1 MKNESILDTTK
12 KLCLID
18 PSDLSFDMQICSY
31 INSVFVVLHQIGAL
45 DNLTPV
51 MGPAATWGEYF
62 TDDVLLMAV
71 ISYVSAKVK
80 MKFDPP
86 AGSSAMDALMQTIAE
101 DEWRINSLVDYKPE
115 STDGEED
122 KDNDY

>member
-18 PSDLSFDMQICSY
+18 PLDSSFDMQICSY

-45 DNLTPV
+45 DKLTPV
-51 MGPAATWGEYF
+51 MGPEATWGEYF
-62 TDDVLLMAV
+62 IDDTLLMAV
-71 ISYVSAKVK
+71 VSYVSAKVK

-86 AGSSAMDALMQTIAE
+86 NGSSAMDALMQTIAE

-115 STDGEED
+115 SIDGEED
-122 KDNDY
+122 ENDDY

>member
-18 PSDLSFDMQICSY
+18 PMDPSFDMQICSY

-45 DNLTPV
+45 DKLTPV
-51 MGPAATWGEYF
+51 MGPEATWGEYF
-62 TDDVLLMAV
+62 TDDTLLMAV
-71 ISYVSAKVK
+71 TSYVSAKVK

-86 AGSSAMDALMQTIAE
+86 NSSSAMDALMQTIAE

-115 STDGEED
+115 SIDGEED
-122 KDNDY
+122 ENDDY

>member
-1 MKNESILDTTK
+1 MKNESILNTAK

-18 PSDLSFDMQICSY
+18 PSDSSFDMQICSY

-45 DNLTPV
+45 DKLTPV
-51 MGPAATWGEYF
+51 MGPEATWGEYF
-62 TDDVLLMAV
+62 SDDALLMAV
-71 ISYVSAKVK
+71 TSYVSAKVK

-86 AGSSAMDALMQTIAE
+86 NGSSAMDALMQTIAE

-122 KDNDY
+122 ENDDY

>member
-18 PSDLSFDMQICSY
+18 PSDSSFDMQICSY

-45 DNLTPV
+45 DKLTPV
-51 MGPAATWGEYF
+51 TGPEATWGEYF
-62 TDDVLLMAV
+62 TDDALLMAV
-71 ISYVSAKVK
+71 TSYVSAKVK

-86 AGSSAMDALMQTIAE
+86 NGSSAMDALMQTIAE

-122 KDNDY
+122 KNDDC